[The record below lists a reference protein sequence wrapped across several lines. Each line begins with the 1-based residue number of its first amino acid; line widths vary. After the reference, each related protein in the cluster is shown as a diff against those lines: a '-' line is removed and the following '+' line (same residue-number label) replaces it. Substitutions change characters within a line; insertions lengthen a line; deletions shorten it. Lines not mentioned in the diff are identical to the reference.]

1 MWKKMM
7 KKILAIGIAALMLS
21 MIVMSATAMNDSST
35 LRDMDTYMI
44 SVDKANIYATWTL
57 QYFVATNITEFDKWE
72 GATVGEP
79 MLIYDTT
86 GDPVLYDV
94 PIVINGDIVGVI
106 GVWAKKNMGVPVY
119 SLSSSPPELTTT
131 KVEEIALKRAEE
143 EGAEVG
149 SVNVVYYDFPKR
161 AVEVT
166 LEKDGKV
173 VDMVLVD
180 QATSE
185 AISENKI
192 KPFSSKVDKKK
203 AQHALE
209 LWKEVDEQITAES
222 KGEVSPLGIE
232 QELLD
237 VTLYGQETTY
247 YCAPASAQ
255 MILSYH
261 GYQYTQSQIAEAM
274 GTTTSGT
281 PTGNIP
287 TGIEEVTNNQ
297 VDAWN
302 DWSWGWGTVT
312 NEINNNHPYMS
323 NIAGHARAVRGYYY
337 DTERPWIKY
346 QRINDPWPVGQGED
360 RWENYYTVV
369 ELCLTIVHP

>member
-1 MWKKMM
+1 MEKMM
-7 KKILAIGIAALMLS
+7 KKILAMGIAALMLS
-21 MIVMSATAMNDSST
+21 MTVMSSTAVNDSST
-35 LRDMDTYMI
+35 LQDMDTYMI
-44 SVDKANIYATWTL
+44 SVDKVNIYTAWTL

-79 MLIYDTT
+79 VLIYDTT

-94 PIVINGDIVGVI
+94 PIVKNGDVVGII
-106 GVWAKKNMGVPVY
+106 GVWTKKNMGVPVY
-119 SLSSSPPELTTT
+119 SLSLSPPELTTT
-131 KVEEIALKRAEE
+131 KAEEIALKRAEE

-149 SVNVVYYDFPKR
+149 PVKVVYYDFPKR

-173 VDMVLVD
+173 FDKIIVD
-180 QATSE
+180 QVTNE
-185 AISENKI
+185 AISEDKI

-209 LWKEVDEQITAES
+209 LWKEVDEQITTES
-222 KGEVSPLGIE
+222 KGEVSLLGIV
-232 QELLD
+232 QKVLN
-237 VTLYGQETTY
+237 VPLYGQQTTY
-247 YCAPASAQ
+247 YCSPASAQ

-261 GYQYTQSQIAEAM
+261 GYWYTQAQIANAM

-281 PTGNIP
+281 PIGNIP
-287 TGIEEVTNNQ
+287 TGIEEVTNYQ

-302 DWSWGWGTVT
+302 DWLWGWGTVT
-312 NEINNNHPYMS
+312 SEINNNHPYIS
-323 NIAGHARAVRGYYY
+323 NIAGHSRAARGYYY
-337 DTERPWIKY
+337 DTLYPWIKY
-346 QRINDPWPVGQGED
+346 QRINDPWPPQQGQVY
-360 RWENYYTVV
+360 WENYYTVV

>member
-1 MWKKMM
+1 LKKMM

-21 MIVMSATAMNDSST
+21 MMVMSVTAVNDSST
-35 LRDMDTYMI
+35 LQGIDTYMI
-44 SVDKANIYATWTL
+44 SVDKVKMYTAWTL
-57 QYFVATNITEFDKWE
+57 QYFVATNITEYDKWE

-94 PIVINGDIVGVI
+94 PIVINGDVVGVI
-106 GVWAKKNMGVPVY
+106 GVWAKKNMGVPIY

-131 KVEEIALKRAEE
+131 KAEEIALKRAEE

-149 SVNVVYYDFPKR
+149 SVKVVYYDFPKR

-173 VDMVLVD
+173 IDMVLVD
-180 QATSE
+180 QATNE
-185 AISENKI
+185 AISEDKI

-203 AQHALE
+203 TQHALE

-281 PTGNIP
+281 PIGNIP

>member
-1 MWKKMM
+1 MM

>member
-1 MWKKMM
+1 MM

-21 MIVMSATAMNDSST
+21 MMVMSVTAVNDSST
-35 LRDMDTYMI
+35 LQSIDTYMI
-44 SVDKANIYATWTL
+44 SVDKVKMYTAWTL
-57 QYFVATNITEFDKWE
+57 QYFVATNITEFNKWE

-106 GVWAKKNMGVPVY
+106 GVWAKKNMGVPIY

-131 KVEEIALKRAEE
+131 KAEEIALKRAEE

-149 SVNVVYYDFPKR
+149 SVKVVYYDFPKR

-173 VDMVLVD
+173 VDVVLVD
-180 QATSE
+180 QATNE
-185 AISENKI
+185 VISEDKI

-222 KGEVSPLGIE
+222 KGEVSPLSIE

-274 GTTTSGT
+274 DTTVGGTLIW
-281 PTGNIP
+281 NIP

-297 VDAWN
+297 VDSWN

-312 NEINNNHPYMS
+312 NEINNNHPYIS

-346 QRINDPWPVGQGED
+346 QRINDPLPVGQGEE

>member
-1 MWKKMM
+1 MKKMM

-21 MIVMSATAMNDSST
+21 MIVMSATAVNDSST

-44 SVDKANIYATWTL
+44 SVDKVNIYAAWTL

-72 GATVGEP
+72 GATVEEP

-94 PIVINGDIVGVI
+94 PIVKNGDVVGVI

-131 KVEEIALKRAEE
+131 KAEEIALKRAEE
-143 EGAEVG
+143 EEVEVG
-149 SVNVVYYDFPKR
+149 SVKVVYYDFPKR

-166 LEKDGKV
+166 LERDGKAIDKV
-173 VDMVLVD
+173 FVD
-180 QATSE
+180 QATNE
-185 AISENKI
+185 VISEDKI

-209 LWKEVDEQITAES
+209 LWKEVDEQITAEW

-232 QELLD
+232 QELLN
-237 VTLYGQETTY
+237 VPLYGQETTY

-281 PTGNIP
+281 PIGNIP

-312 NEINNNHPYMS
+312 NEINNNHPYVS
-323 NIAGHARAVRGYYY
+323 NIAGHAIAVRGYYY
-337 DTERPWIKY
+337 DTGRSWIKY

>member
-1 MWKKMM
+1 MKKMM

-21 MIVMSATAMNDSST
+21 MIVMSATAVNDSST

-44 SVDKANIYATWTL
+44 SVDKVNIYAAWTL

-72 GATVGEP
+72 GATVEEP

-94 PIVINGDIVGVI
+94 PIVKDGDVVGVI

-131 KVEEIALKRAEE
+131 KAEEIALKRAEE
-143 EGAEVG
+143 EEVEVG
-149 SVNVVYYDFPKR
+149 SVKVVYYDFPKR

-166 LEKDGKV
+166 LERDGKAIDKV
-173 VDMVLVD
+173 FVD
-180 QATSE
+180 QATNE
-185 AISENKI
+185 VISEDKI

-209 LWKEVDEQITAES
+209 LWKEVDEQITAEW

-232 QELLD
+232 QELLN
-237 VTLYGQETTY
+237 VPLYGQETTY

-281 PTGNIP
+281 PIGNIP

-312 NEINNNHPYMS
+312 NEINNNHPYVS
-323 NIAGHARAVRGYYY
+323 NIAGHAIAVRGYYY
-337 DTERPWIKY
+337 DTGRSWIKY